1 MNFEDALQIAIEDK
15 GFPDIE
21 YANEVLKSVIGL
33 QEQVMNDNVFI
44 KFIESEKS
52 AKDFIN
58 EQFVKE
64 DALASTSFNIGK
76 VGGINPPTDEKE
88 KLFDKD
94 VEKSL
99 GEAVDGNVMA
109 ATDVPY
115 RKGNETDGEATEK
128 LTDETTPPI
137 SSKDF
142 DDIDIDKKNPE
153 DKKVTEDIQPS
164 FEQWLSI
171 KGIDPNKVS
180 NDFMNYLNAQGMTGN
195 TLLNA
200 LQSQNEGK
208 TNIINDMY
216 DKFIGI

>member
-21 YANEVLKSVIGL
+21 YANEVLKSAIGI
-33 QEQVMNDNVFI
+33 QENRMSVKEDIFL
-44 KFIESEKS
+44 KFIESTKTS
-52 AKDFIN
+52 KDFI
-58 EQFVKE
+58 EETFLAHE
-64 DALASTSFNIGK
+64 DAQISGSLGNIANGK
-76 VGGINPPTDEKE
+76 DGINGMTKDKE
-88 KLFDKD
+88 KLEDMK
-94 VEKSL
+94 
-99 GEAVDGNVMA
+99 EAVDGNVMA

>member
-21 YANEVLKSVIGL
+21 YANEVLKSAIGI
-33 QEQVMNDNVFI
+33 QENRMSVKEDIFL
-44 KFIESEKS
+44 KFIESTKTS
-52 AKDFIN
+52 KDFI
-58 EQFVKE
+58 EETFLAHE
-64 DALASTSFNIGK
+64 DAQISGSLGNIANGK
-76 VGGINPPTDEKE
+76 DGINGMTKDKE
-88 KLFDKD
+88 KLEDMK
-94 VEKSL
+94 
-99 GEAVDGNVMA
+99 EAVDGNVMA
-109 ATDVPY
+109 ATDIPY